1 MSIAGTH
8 VGASR
13 RNRRAL
19 AAVATAVVLLTA
31 SSCASDSE
39 PSSSGDKASTT
50 TAPSGSDVDK
60 LLGPVDEAEGEPVK
74 VGLIGDGETAAFDNT
89 SEFVAGQAAADYF
102 NEHKAGIAGRPI
114 ELVTCPT
121 GGDPAG
127 ATDCANK
134 MIEDGVVAVT
144 LSQSAVAESV
154 WEPLHQAGLPMLLL
168 AANGTALLEDDQSTY
183 NLNDGNGTLFSLP
196 FSIAEEQDIDKIT
209 FVVIDVPQA
218 ISTFEDVGPALIEEA
233 GLDYE
238 LVKVPVGTADMT
250 PQMQEVANNGSG
262 LVHVIG
268 NDGFCIAAFQ
278 GLEAV
283 AYDGEVSSISQCITD
298 ATRESAP
305 ASILDGMYVTAL
317 TAVGAVDDPSYQL
330 YDAIMREYTDSDAID
345 DPITMSAYTT
355 VSSFLTAL
363 TDFEGDTIDQD
374 TVNEA
379 IKSMEEQEMPG
390 TAGKKFQCGGSASE
404 ANPSV
409 CSTET
414 LQAQLDSEGKPKA
427 YTVGASV
434 GSN

>member
-1 MSIAGTH
+1 
-8 VGASR
+8 
-13 RNRRAL
+13 
-19 AAVATAVVLLTA
+19 
-31 SSCASDSE
+31 
-39 PSSSGDKASTT
+39 
-50 TAPSGSDVDK
+50 
-60 LLGPVDEAEGEPVK
+60 
-74 VGLIGDGETAAFDNT
+74 
-89 SEFVAGQAAADYF
+89 
-102 NEHKAGIAGRPI
+102 
-114 ELVTCPT
+114 
-121 GGDPAG
+121 
-127 ATDCANK
+127 